1 MVQDFTVGRLVG
13 RTFTAWGQNF
23 GRFTAIGLLST
34 LPSAATMHVAMS
46 RMMSW
51 SQATGATA
59 LAEVEGPVAIEA
71 AAVPDESALASV
83 GVLMLVG
90 VAAGLVLGM
99 VQLAALAHGTFG
111 HLRGERVSLGSMIA
125 TGLRRGLP
133 AVLVGLVVWLAVTA
147 GTLLLIVPGVFLGC
161 ALAVAIP
168 VAVVERGGVGKALSR
183 SFALTRGY
191 RWRVLGGFLALVGLV
206 WMIAFAVQVVA
217 GIAVGLASA
226 FLEATGPTAAGA
238 TLLVAQAGNLLVSP
252 ILGVGV
258 AVAYHDLRV
267 AKEGLDTSQIAAVFE

>member
-1 MVQDFTVGRLVG
+1 MVRDFTVGGLVG

-34 LPSAATMHVAMS
+34 LPSAATMHVAMT
-46 RMMSW
+46 RMMAW
-51 SQATGATA
+51 SQVTGAAA
-59 LAEVEGPVAIEA
+59 LAEVEGPVAVEA
-71 AAVPDESALASV
+71 AAAPDESTLASV
-83 GVLMLVG
+83 GVLMVVG

-99 VQLAALAHGTFG
+99 VQMAALAHGTFG
-111 HLRGERVSLGSMIA
+111 HLRGERVSLWSMIA

-133 AVLVGLVVWLAVTA
+133 AILVGLVVWLAVTA
-147 GTLLLIVPGVFLGC
+147 GTLLLIAPGVFLAC

-191 RWRVLGGFLALVGLV
+191 RWRVLGGFLALLGLV
-206 WMIAFAVQVVA
+206 WMIAFAVQIGA
-217 GIAVGLASA
+217 GIAVGIASA
-226 FLEATGPTAAGA
+226 LLGGEGTTAA
-238 TLLVAQAGNLLVSP
+238 LLLTQAGNLLVSP

-258 AVAYHDLRV
+258 AVAYHDLRA